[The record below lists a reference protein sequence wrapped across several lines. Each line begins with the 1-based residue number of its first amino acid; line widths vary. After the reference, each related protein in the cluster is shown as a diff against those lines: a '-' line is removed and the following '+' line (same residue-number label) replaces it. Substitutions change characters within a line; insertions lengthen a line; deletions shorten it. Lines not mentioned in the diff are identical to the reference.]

1 MPDMPPPAAIPGNI
15 GIPPKGPPPIPIPI
29 PPPNGFAPVAPVV
42 LAPVVPPAPVPDAE
56 AV

>member
-29 PPPNGFAPVAPVV
+29 PPPNGFAPAAPVV
-42 LAPVVPPAPVPDAE
+42 LAPVAPPAPAPDAE
-56 AV
+56 VV